1 MTLIL
6 NYTRTKKV
14 WKSFTVLVHKT
25 LLFKIKVSCPTAFEA
40 CMSRAINKA
49 FEE

>member
-1 MTLIL
+1 MTL
-6 NYTRTKKV
+6 NNTKRKNV
-14 WKSFTVLVHKT
+14 WKSLMVLLHQT
-25 LLFKIKVSCPTAFEA
+25 ALFKIKVSCPTAFKA